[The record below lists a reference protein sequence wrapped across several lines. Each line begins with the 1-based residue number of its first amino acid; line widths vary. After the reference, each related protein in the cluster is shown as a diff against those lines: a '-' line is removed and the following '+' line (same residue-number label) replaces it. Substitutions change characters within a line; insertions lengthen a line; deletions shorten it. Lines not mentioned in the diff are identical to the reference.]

1 MSASAGEDFSGPTLA
16 FPPDY
21 ETDRQQPSIGTLS
34 TRLPQEAPS
43 TTTAEELE
51 VLAVAALRILH
62 YRCTSLE
69 NVTLGAS
76 YFEHRTPEAHSL

>member
-1 MSASAGEDFSGPTLA
+1 MFASAGEDFAGPPLV

-21 ETDRQQPSIGTLS
+21 ETDGRQPSIGTLS
-34 TRLPQEAPS
+34 TPLPPKALT

-51 VLAVAALRILH
+51 VVAVAALRILH

-69 NVTLGAS
+69 IVTLGAL
-76 YFEHRTPEAHSL
+76 YFQHRIPEAHSL